1 MRLEEERLRLEAE
14 ERARQAELEAQLPPD
29 ELTELLKER
38 ERLRLEEEARLEK
51 VRLEEA
57 KALKDKLK
65 TDLEKMLPSA
75 NSSPQPHLIKEKA

>member
-1 MRLEEERLRLEAE
+1 LRLEEERLRLEAE
-14 ERARQAELEAQLPPD
+14 ERARQLELEAQLPPD

-38 ERLRLEEEARLEK
+38 ERLRLIEEARLEK

-57 KALKDKLK
+57 KQLKDKLR

-75 NSSPQPHLIKEKA
+75 NSSP